1 MNADD
6 GCMREDVV
14 CGSNDVGGPK
24 CGNNGFCVGSF
35 LQNEYRCNC
44 KPGYRGHQCET
55 CKNYYNFCM
64 TVLSSQFE
72 KAWGKSVT

>member
-24 CGNNGFCVGSF
+24 CGNNGLCVGSF

-44 KPGYRGHQCET
+44 KPGYRGHQCQT
-55 CKNYYNFCM
+55 CKKYKLGRVM
-64 TVLSSQFE
+64 LKVLLSRQDTVDF
-72 KAWGKSVT
+72 